1 MKRLVIINVALVLF
15 SFLSFNCATLL
26 KGYED
31 TITLNNAPD
40 SIRVVDQ
47 HGAEIF
53 VKTQTVRI
61 LIPKDGGSFIDKTSK
76 TISLRNNKYYTLHL
90 KYQDKEKI
98 VSLYPKIGFGWA
110 FLDVLCAG
118 IPLIID
124 MYTGSWNRFPD
135 VDAAF

>member
-1 MKRLVIINVALVLF
+1 MKRLVIINFALVLF
-15 SFLSFNCATLL
+15 SLLSFNCATLL

-40 SIRVVDQ
+40 SIRVITHNGD
-47 HGAEIF
+47 EIKVGTKSKF
-53 VKTQTVRI
+53 LFSPNGGTTMIEVKTKI
-61 LIPKDGGSFIDKTSK
+61 
-76 TISLRNNKYYTLHL
+76 ISLRSNKEQILHL
-90 KYQDKEKI
+90 KYQDKERI

-110 FLDVLCAG
+110 FLDVLFAG